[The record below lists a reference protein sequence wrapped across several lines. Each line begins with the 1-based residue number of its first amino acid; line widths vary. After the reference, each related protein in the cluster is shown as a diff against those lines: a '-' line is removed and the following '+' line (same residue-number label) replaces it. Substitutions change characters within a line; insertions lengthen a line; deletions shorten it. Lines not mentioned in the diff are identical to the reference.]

1 MQVLLQVNVGVD
13 SVRDPILEIF
23 QFEKYQDRNLT
34 NETHDSLICANPDP
48 CGELLKWLLPLDN
61 SIAPPSRPLSP
72 PTLSSNSSIRST
84 STKSNFS
91 ASSGSQLFSF
101 GHFRSYS
108 MSSLPP
114 NIPVTIPSSRPNS
127 DLDDWDQFSSQKF
140 VNSKKPG
147 SEGLLSFRGVSLEP
161 DRFSVRCGLEGIYI
175 PGRRWR
181 RKIEIIQPI
190 EIHSFAADCN
200 TDDLL
205 CVQIKNVSPSHTPDI
220 VVYLDAITIVFE
232 EVSKGGP
239 AISLPIACIEAGNSH
254 SLPNLALRRGEEHS
268 FILKPVAS
276 MWKTTKSR
284 GEKSYQS
291 SHSDAG
297 SSMFVPT
304 NLSEGKL
311 NTSTADQY
319 AVLVSCRCNY
329 TESKLFFKQPTS
341 WRPRI
346 SRDLLISVAS
356 EMSRQNPS
364 PNGRVPQLPVQVLTL
379 QASNLTSEDLTLT
392 VLAPASFTSPPS
404 VVSLNSSPTSPMS
417 PFIGHSESA
426 GRMTGERRS
435 SAMQRLSSA
444 SLALE
449 DRRQNGDNGPR
460 SISFNEQ
467 AIPISNVL
475 PSTDLGCT
483 HLWLQSRVPLG
494 CVPSQST
501 ATIKLE
507 LLPLTDG
514 IITLDS
520 LQIDVKEKGMTY
532 IPEHSLK
539 INATSSIATG
549 IV

>member
-1 MQVLLQVNVGVD
+1 
-13 SVRDPILEIF
+13 
-23 QFEKYQDRNLT
+23 
-34 NETHDSLICANPDP
+34 
-48 CGELLKWLLPLDN
+48 
-61 SIAPPSRPLSP
+61 
-72 PTLSSNSSIRST
+72 
-84 STKSNFS
+84 
-91 ASSGSQLFSF
+91 
-101 GHFRSYS
+101 
-108 MSSLPP
+108 
-114 NIPVTIPSSRPNS
+114 
-127 DLDDWDQFSSQKF
+127 
-140 VNSKKPG
+140 
-147 SEGLLSFRGVSLEP
+147 
-161 DRFSVRCGLEGIYI
+161 
-175 PGRRWR
+175 
-181 RKIEIIQPI
+181 
-190 EIHSFAADCN
+190 
-200 TDDLL
+200 
-205 CVQIKNVSPSHTPDI
+205 
-220 VVYLDAITIVFE
+220 
-232 EVSKGGP
+232 
-239 AISLPIACIEAGNSH
+239 
-254 SLPNLALRRGEEHS
+254 
-268 FILKPVAS
+268 

-364 PNGRVPQLPVQVLTL
+364 HNGRVPQLPVQVLTL

-426 GRMTGERRS
+426 GRMSGERRS

-520 LQIDVKEKGMTY
+520 LQIDVKEKVSGF
-532 IPEHSLK
+532 
-539 INATSSIATG
+539 
-549 IV
+549 